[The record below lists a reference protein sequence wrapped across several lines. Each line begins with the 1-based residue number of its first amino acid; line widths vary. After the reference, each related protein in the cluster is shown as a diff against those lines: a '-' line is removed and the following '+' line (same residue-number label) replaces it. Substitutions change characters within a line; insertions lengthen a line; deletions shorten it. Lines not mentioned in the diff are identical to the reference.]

1 MTHAFVAL
9 AHGDL
14 AAALA
19 ASPLGALLAG
29 GAWLYALADLARGS
43 WPAGPSPT
51 SRPGSCAP
59 PPWPARWRSSPTG
72 RGCSPTPGLTP

>member
-14 AAALA
+14 AAAWA

-29 GAWLYALADLARGS
+29 GAWIYAVADAGRVLVGLPGPQVPPRAQRALAVAAVSAAAVNWAFLLLRARG
-43 WPAGPSPT
+43 A
-51 SRPGSCAP
+51 
-59 PPWPARWRSSPTG
+59 
-72 RGCSPTPGLTP
+72 